1 MGKKIITD
9 LQVDTLAGSGT
20 RPVVVNSDGKLEV
33 GSSDTIPGLPTL
45 LATYTPTGVGN
56 VDIDA
61 QASWDTYD
69 RLEFVVQGLTN
80 NSAGQIAWVMSSDS
94 GATWMQFVNSTGEG
108 MAWTDTVIPSSVAF
122 NANSIMNLGS
132 NQKAMDCSPM
142 CTADSNTLRLNIP
155 NNSNQGLS
163 AVYNGSALSSFNNGE
178 YISAWY
184 TTGAGLDGYRLRL
197 AHDGGGTFTAGTIKV
212 LGYNYP

>member
-1 MGKKIITD
+1 MSKKIITD
-9 LQVDTLAGSGT
+9 LQIDTLAGSGT
-20 RPVVVNSDGKLEV
+20 RPVVVNEDGKLEV

-45 LATYTPTGVGN
+45 LATYTPTAVTN

-108 MAWTDTVIPSSVAF
+108 RAWTDTVIPSSVAF

-132 NQKAMDCSPM
+132 NQKAMDCSSM
-142 CTADSNTLRLNIP
+142 ASIDSSTVKLNIP
-155 NNSNQGLS
+155 NNSTQGLV
-163 AVYNGSALSSFNNGE
+163 AQYNGSSLTSIVSAEHIG
-178 YISAWY
+178 AWY